1 MKLQSIWN
9 WELWHKLKGESN
21 LVKEKP
27 QFVKEIFEKDKGEK
41 SEDNT
46 LEKNSNDDGKNQ
58 TI

>member
-21 LVKEKP
+21 LIKEKP
-27 QFVKEIFEKDKGEK
+27 QFVKELYKKDKSEK

-46 LEKNSNDDGKNQ
+46 SEKNNDSDEKA
-58 TI
+58 

>member
-21 LVKEKP
+21 LIKEKP
-27 QFVKEIFEKDKGEK
+27 QFVKELYKKDKGEK

-46 LEKNSNDDGKNQ
+46 SEKNNDSDEKIENV
-58 TI
+58 

>member
-27 QFVKEIFEKDKGEK
+27 QFVKEIFEKDKSEK

-46 LEKNSNDDGKNQ
+46 PEKNSNDDGKNQ